1 MSPSRLVRVVVR
13 TEPGLHEALARI
25 AQRLFSETQLQYSRA
40 AVFRGLV
47 AIGLAAISDAPHLA
61 PLFRGVRVKRGRKP
75 GGPGGVTQRARRS
88 RRPDRRAKYGGSG
101 AVIRS

>member
-75 GGPGGVTQRARRS
+75 GGRPASPSVPADLDGVFREERS
-88 RRPDRRAKYGGSG
+88 VDSAQ
-101 AVIRS
+101 

>member
-25 AQRLFSETQLQYSRA
+25 AQRLLSETQLEYSRA

-47 AIGLAAISDAPHLA
+47 AIGLAAISDA
-61 PLFRGVRVKRGRKP
+61 
-75 GGPGGVTQRARRS
+75 
-88 RRPDRRAKYGGSG
+88 
-101 AVIRS
+101 

>member
-75 GGPGGVTQRARRS
+75 GGRAASPSAPADLDGRS
-88 RRPDRRAKYGGSG
+88 EEQTTEDPAR
-101 AVIRS
+101 